1 MNNLHIKIKNSHLNL
16 SIDTSLPLSQGIVGV
31 FGKSGAGK
39 STLLRV
45 LASLEKA
52 ATEKTVL
59 KKHGFEKNAEHTI
72 TWQQQEYNNVQA
84 EQNPCLLQTQQAQL
98 FPNLTVLENLE
109 FVLKYSNWAKQTPFT
124 IEQVIQWCGIEH
136 LLTQPSISLSGGEQQ
151 RVNLA
156 RSLLCGKPIILL
168 DEPFSALD
176 WNARTQLLSLLVQLQ
191 QDYKL
196 YFVIVS
202 HSLKELAL
210 CSQHIL
216 VIDNGELVQS
226 GSTTELID
234 KLTHASSNSEI
245 DSGSKTDA
253 GFSNQTR
260 FSTLTLT
267 NPVAL
272 TEYHLTK
279 WQLSDGDKNL
289 VIYTKGSETTRSE
302 SKGSENIGS
311 ESAGC
316 ESKNLDN
323 KSSKKLVTL
332 DANRVSLS
340 RQANLDT
347 SMLNHLEANITDI
360 THIEHLVLVTLN
372 VQGQTLYAEISLL
385 SFSNLNLQLG
395 ETVFAQFKAL

>member
-45 LASLEKA
+45 LAALEKTA
-52 ATEKTVL
+52 IEKSNLDQAEL
-59 KKHGFEKNAEHTI
+59 KIH
-72 TWQQQEYNNVQA
+72 WQDKRIDKLPA

-191 QDYKL
+191 HDYKL
-196 YFVIVS
+196 HFVIVS

-226 GSTTELID
+226 GSTTKLID

-245 DSGSKTDA
+245 SSASKTDADA

-272 TEYHLTK
+272 AEYHLTK

-302 SKGSENIGS
+302 NKGS
-311 ESAGC
+311 ESAGS